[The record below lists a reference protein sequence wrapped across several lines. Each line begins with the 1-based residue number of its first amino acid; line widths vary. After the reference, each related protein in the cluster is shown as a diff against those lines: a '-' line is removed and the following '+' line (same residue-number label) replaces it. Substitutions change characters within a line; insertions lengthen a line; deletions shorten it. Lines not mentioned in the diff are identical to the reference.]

1 MTPALETRGLNRRFG
16 ALEVAGD
23 IDFRMEV
30 GARRALIG
38 PNGAGKT
45 TFVNLL
51 TGQVKPSSGRIFLNG
66 DDITSLSA
74 DRRVRR
80 GLARTF
86 QLNTLLKGLTVLENV
101 QLAILEH
108 RKEGARAL
116 FGGRA
121 QDGAAESA
129 YDLLERLRPTSRAR
143 RSKASRTRRCARP
156 S

>member
-23 IDFRMEV
+23 INFRMEV

-51 TGQVKPSSGRIFLNG
+51 TGQLKPSSGSIFLDG
-66 DDITSLSA
+66 SDITGLSA
-74 DRRVRR
+74 DQRVRR

-86 QLNTLLKGLTVLENV
+86 QLNTLLRGLTVLENV

-108 RKEGARAL
+108 RKEGGLVL
-116 FGGRA
+116 FGAHA
-121 QDGAAESA
+121 QDRAAEAA
-129 YDLLERLRPTSRAR
+129 YDLLERLRLD
-143 RSKASRTRRCARP
+143 
-156 S
+156 